1 MLLTLQQPL
10 APAKLRPRNEEA
22 VAVFLLKATVLDPRR
37 NPMVCDRSHINIL
50 YAYSLGRVFLKHEPP
65 KEVCAEDALPSC
77 SAAGEQAVET
87 I

>member
-1 MLLTLQQPL
+1 MLLTLQRSL
-10 APAKLRPRNEEA
+10 APVKPRPRNEEA

-50 YAYSLGRVFLKHEPP
+50 YAYSLGRVFLKHEPA
-65 KEVCAEDALPSC
+65 KEVRAEDALPSW
-77 SAAGEQAVET
+77 STAGEPAVET